1 MNQRTSMN
9 LYLALEFGLAE
20 ATEAQRRASDAWPF
34 TLDEVGSLEAGG
46 VTHTIFRF
54 EDGDDAYF
62 AFTGPTMNFVPTG
75 GLDLDGLQQLWAGSA
90 WLYDHDV
97 VELSEAR
104 PGEADVPSSKDR
116 FAALAALLAEV
127 APEATLRVGLFLRKT
142 QRYLGLADLDDER
155 SLVFGTD
162 FEPVEVRE
170 PGLTPHRRLAYAL
183 GGLAVVSGG
192 A

>member
-1 MNQRTSMN
+1 MNERTSMN

-20 ATEAQRRASDAWPF
+20 TAEAERRASDAWPF

-46 VTHTIFRF
+46 ATHTIFRF
-54 EDGDDAYF
+54 EDGEDAYF
-62 AFTGPTMNFVPTG
+62 AFTGPTMNFVPSG

-104 PGEADVPSSKDR
+104 PDEADVPSSKDR
-116 FAALAALLAEV
+116 FAALAALLADA

-142 QRYLGLADLDDER
+142 QRYLGLADIDDER
-155 SLVFGTD
+155 SLVFGSD
-162 FEPVEVRE
+162 LKPFEVQQ

-183 GGLAVVSGG
+183 GGLTQVLA
-192 A
+192 